1 MEWSVVCCAHL
12 IVDYYYYIT
21 LGQESCLA
29 MTVVVDV
36 KDQFSFEKF
45 TEEIK

>member
-1 MEWSVVCCAHL
+1 MD
-12 IVDYYYYIT
+12 I
-21 LGQESCLA
+21 GQESCPS

>member
-1 MEWSVVCCAHL
+1 MAHL
-12 IVDYYYYIT
+12 IVDYYYFRYFNNLT
-21 LGQESCLA
+21 DGAQESCPS